1 MSTIDRDRLVL
12 VSSEL
17 EVVFILILVGSVA
30 QELEAVNSFEPLQIS
45 AARSTEAIR
54 PTCISMLL
62 LMARANVRL
71 ISLFSGNARKRV
83 R

>member
-45 AARSTEAIR
+45 VANANGGDPSDVHLYAVAHGPRER
-54 PTCISMLL
+54 PPDF
-62 LMARANVRL
+62 A
-71 ISLFSGNARKRV
+71 F
-83 R
+83 

>member
-1 MSTIDRDRLVL
+1 MSTIDRDRLVR
-12 VSSEL
+12 VSREL

-30 QELEAVNSFEPLQIS
+30 QQLEAVNSFEWLRTSSSKP
-45 AARSTEAIR
+45 TEVIR
-54 PTCISMLL
+54 PTRFSMLL
-62 LMARANVRL
+62 HMARAHVRL